1 MMTLHPGVF
10 NRAQEE
16 MDRIIGDN
24 YLPSFSDREKL
35 PYINAL
41 VKEVF
46 RWETTVP
53 LGPL

>member
-16 MDRIIGDN
+16 LDRIIGDN

-41 VKEVF
+41 FKEVF